1 MHIVEKHYLGLEL
14 KSPERVPMLR
24 KLATSVAGSWLDKI
38 PDSDPA
44 IQEEIVKGVWHSFV
58 GLDIDNLLLTETAQ
72 EVVSNI
78 KVGEAFD
85 VEILRVL
92 PPNQMVCY
100 NFLLGPNRII
110 KCTWSNEYLIA
121 IELTRHDDNAGVHCE
136 SAITSLESSING
148 FNSALVGA
156 IQCLI
161 FLKLTEPE
169 IIHVAAGKK
178 HGTRKQGHYNASAF
192 PVTIVDSTWNKFIVR
207 TEGFGVSGHFRMQ
220 RYGKGNADLKLVW
233 IKPFLKHGYVRLPK
247 SQALEEGNEPA

>member
-14 KSPERVPMLR
+14 KSPERVPLLR
-24 KLATSVAGSWLDKI
+24 DIAASVAGLWVENVA
-38 PDSDPA
+38 SDPA
-44 IQEEIVKGVWHSFV
+44 TTQGMVDGIWYALINR
-58 GLDIDNLLLTETAQ
+58 DIENYLLTDTAQ

-78 KVGEAFD
+78 KVGEKFD
-85 VEILRVL
+85 LEILRVL
-92 PPNQMVCY
+92 PPGKVLFY

-110 KCTWSNEYLIA
+110 KCIWHNDCLLA
-121 IELTRHDDNAGVHCE
+121 IELTRADGKIQCA
-136 SAITSLESSING
+136 SSIASLDAKVKD
-148 FNSALVGA
+148 FNTALVGA

-192 PVTIVDSTWNKFIVR
+192 AVTIVDSTWNKFIVR

-220 RYGKGNADLKLVW
+220 RYGKGNADLKLVL

-247 SQALEEGNEPA
+247 SQNLEEGKEP